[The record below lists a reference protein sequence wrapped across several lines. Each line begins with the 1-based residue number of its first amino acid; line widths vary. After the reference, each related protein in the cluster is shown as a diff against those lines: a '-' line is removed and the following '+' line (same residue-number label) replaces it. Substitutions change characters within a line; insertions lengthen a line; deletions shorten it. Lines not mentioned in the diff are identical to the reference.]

1 MQTVRSLSVAEIEV
15 VESEQGAAAR
25 ELFAPNTVTR
35 DRPRRTSATRLA
47 AASLL
52 DRDPLVQAAAAAA
65 TLRLDP
71 KNPLADAILNEASRD
86 RSDEVAELS
95 RAILATDRES
105 ENRRIEVENPRT
117 REVKADSALLHGT
130 WARRGRWW
138 RPGGDLHQ
146 YLSVEAGLFPEL
158 YSGGTPFEWSG
169 YFSFRAWKGA
179 KKDWDRQQAADSL
192 AWWTQRKL
200 LAPPDLIGHSYG
212 GSLALLATAAE
223 KDLRGIVLLSPAL
236 HPSCL
241 PDPSHYERIIHVRA
255 KLDLVLLADVSNPRL
270 LESVRDVS
278 DFEIPRKGLLGHS
291 VTHDPRSWA
300 ASGLTDHLRDDWL
313 PSLTA
318 RT

>member
-1 MQTVRSLSVAEIEV
+1 MSVRSAALLALVCPPRLLMTAFRAATYEAREILDVEPVEAGTDGRDAVEQHLRDLGSAGERAAAFLRRVERAREEPDAPSLGLGLSPGGPGAMETVRSLSVAEIEV

-117 REVKADSALLHGT
+117 RKVNVDSALLHGT

-179 KKDWDRQQAADSL
+179 KEDWIDSRPRTR
-192 AWWTQRKL
+192 WR
-200 LAPPDLIGHSYG
+200 G
-212 GSLALLATAAE
+212 G
-223 KDLRGIVLLSPAL
+223 
-236 HPSCL
+236 PSAN
-241 PDPSHYERIIHVRA
+241 S
-255 KLDLVLLADVSNPRL
+255 
-270 LESVRDVS
+270 
-278 DFEIPRKGLLGHS
+278 
-291 VTHDPRSWA
+291 
-300 ASGLTDHLRDDWL
+300 WL
-313 PSLTA
+313 P
-318 RT
+318 RI